1 MVIKF
6 QRIFAT
12 YFYRGEFTG
21 LRYRHF
27 VDPVDNDKRWDSMGD
42 KLGQDE
48 FGSVRAWNE
57 LTMVDNG
64 CALWT
69 WHGGKWIYV

>member
-1 MVIKF
+1 
-6 QRIFAT
+6 
-12 YFYRGEFTG
+12 
-21 LRYRHF
+21 
-27 VDPVDNDKRWDSMGD
+27 MGD